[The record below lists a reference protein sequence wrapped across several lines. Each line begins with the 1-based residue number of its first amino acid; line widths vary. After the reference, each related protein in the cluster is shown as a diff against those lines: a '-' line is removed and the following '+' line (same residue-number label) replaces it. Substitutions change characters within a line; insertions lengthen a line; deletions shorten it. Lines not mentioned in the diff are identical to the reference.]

1 MKRTL
6 AAVSALLVE
15 SYTTNV
21 KAQDL
26 RGPNNVIDADISQMV
41 IEDDLMHLRMLVN
54 QTKAK
59 ADKEAKKEEK
69 EDAGEDAS
77 SEDITDGDPDE
88 KSMAGDEEDEL
99 ETQQGA
105 PDIPE
110 E

>member
-6 AAVSALLVE
+6 AAVSALLVA
-15 SYTTNV
+15 SYTTNLR
-21 KAQDL
+21 AQQL
-26 RGPNNVIDADISQMV
+26 RGPGHVMDADISDMV

-59 ADKEAKKEEK
+59 ADKEIKKEEK

-77 SEDITDGDPDE
+77 TEDITDGDPDE

-99 ETQQGA
+99 ESQQGA
-105 PDIPE
+105 PEISE